1 MATGGAD
8 LILSGGAIWTGA
20 GPTVGALA
28 VRDGRV
34 LATGT
39 DAEVAGLADAHTR
52 RVDLGGRCVV
62 PGLVDGHVHF
72 VRAGRT
78 WNDELRWEDVYS
90 LAGALDSIATRAAAS
105 APGSW
110 IRVIGGWDEKQFSE
124 GRGPTRDELD
134 RVAPDHP
141 VFVQMGYT
149 YAQLNSAAL
158 QEMGLSAQ
166 RAAALPDEIGLDV
179 STDRFELDDAGQLTG
194 RGFGMSLMAWFYRQL
209 PVPTGEEQ
217 VASTIALSREFA
229 RLGLTGLIDGGGV
242 NTGPDA
248 YGALYEA
255 WRRGE
260 LRTRVRLF
268 EHSSAR
274 GREPQEF
281 AEYLRYQQPGFGDDL
296 LRVSGLGE
304 IFLYKSHDRLGVPAD
319 ESPEALAELRDI
331 LLDCARTGWPI
342 QIHARNEGFVAGV
355 VDVWEQ
361 VAAQH
366 PVADLRWGM
375 VHGDRL
381 TRDQLSVLARLG
393 IGVYAQSLMRF
404 SGERARAN
412 LGAEIVSQA
421 PPVRAIL
428 DAGVPLSLGSDA
440 MRAASYNPF
449 SSLRY
454 FLDGL
459 TAGGVE
465 TLAPENL
472 LTREEALTGYTSTN
486 AWFTH
491 EETERGTL
499 EPGKLA
505 DLAVL
510 SDDYFTVPVEQV
522 GHLTSEL
529 TLLGGRTVWSS
540 GAVVEPTD

>member
-8 LILSGGAIWTGA
+8 LILTGGAIWTGA
-20 GPTVGALA
+20 GATVSALA
-28 VRDGRV
+28 VRDGRI
-34 LATGT
+34 LATGS
-39 DAEVAGLADAHTR
+39 DAEVGGVADARTR

-72 VRAGRT
+72 IRAGRT
-78 WNDELRWEDVYS
+78 WNDELRWEDVDT
-90 LAGALDSIATRAAAS
+90 LIGALDAIAARVAGT

-110 IRVIGGWDEKQFSE
+110 IRVIGGWDEKQLAE
-124 GRGPTRDELD
+124 GRGPTRAELD
-134 RVAPDHP
+134 RVAPHHP

-149 YAQLNSAAL
+149 YAQLNTAAL
-158 QEMGLSAQ
+158 AAIGLTAE
-166 RAAALPDEIGLDV
+166 RAATLPDEVGLDV
-179 STDRFELDDAGQLTG
+179 ATDRVELDDTGALTG

-209 PVPTGEEQ
+209 PVPTAEEQ

-229 RLGLTGLIDGGGV
+229 RLGVTGVIDGGGV

-248 YGALYEA
+248 YAAVYEA

-260 LRTRVRLF
+260 LATRVRLF
-268 EHSSAR
+268 EHATSR
-274 GREPQEF
+274 GREAEEF
-281 AEYLRYQQPGFGDDL
+281 AGYLRYQQPRFGDDL
-296 LRVSGLGE
+296 LRVSGMGE
-304 IFLYKSHDRLGVPAD
+304 IFLYKSHDRLGIPAD

-331 LLDCARTGWPI
+331 LRECARKEWPI
-342 QIHARNEGFVAGV
+342 QIHARNEGFIAGV

-361 VAAQH
+361 VAAEH
-366 PVADLRWGM
+366 PVDALRWGM

-381 TRDQLSVLARLG
+381 TADQLAVLARLG

-404 SGERARAN
+404 SGERARAS

-454 FLDGL
+454 VLDGL
-459 TAGGVE
+459 TVGGVE

-472 LTREEALTGYTSTN
+472 LSREEALTGYTSTN

-491 EETERGTL
+491 EENERGTL
-499 EPGKLA
+499 EAGKVA

-510 SDDYFTVPVEQV
+510 SDDYFTVPLEEM
-522 GHLTSEL
+522 GRLTSEL
-529 TLLGGRTVWSS
+529 TLLGGRAVWSS
-540 GAVVEPTD
+540 GAVLEAPD